1 MTGARGNNV
10 DWLKGLFDSVDSQDT
25 ERFVTY
31 LSPDAEFRFGS
42 APAVLG
48 REQIFA
54 AVDGFFS
61 SIAGSSHRLVN
72 TLVKNDVIACEGE
85 VTYERHDGSKIT
97 LPFVNLF
104 DMAGDLI
111 ASYRI
116 YIDIGPLY
124 AE

>member
-1 MTGARGNNV
+1 MAGARGQNV
-10 DWLKGLFDSVDSQDT
+10 DWLKGLFDAVDSQDT
-25 ERFVTY
+25 ERFLTC

-42 APAVLG
+42 AASVRG

-72 TLVKNDVIACEGE
+72 TLVKNDVIVCEGE

-111 ASYRI
+111 DSYRI